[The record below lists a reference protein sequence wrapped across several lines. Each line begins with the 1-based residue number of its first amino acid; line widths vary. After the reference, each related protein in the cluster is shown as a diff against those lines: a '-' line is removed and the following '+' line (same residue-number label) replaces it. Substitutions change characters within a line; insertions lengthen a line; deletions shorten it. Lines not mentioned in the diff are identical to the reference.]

1 MKIPERLHL
10 HKKMYVIYLK
20 SEITAIC
27 VKVIL
32 IDTKYSDFIFI
43 FFFLI
48 QAG

>member
-1 MKIPERLHL
+1 
-10 HKKMYVIYLK
+10 MYVIYLK

-32 IDTKYSDFIFI
+32 IDTKYSDFFIIFF